1 MPIDSSSTRIP
12 IKEGLFRMPSN
23 QEGGH
28 LIGSRCRSCGEVF
41 FPQQTACTHC
51 FKQDME
57 VVPLSTRGKLHSYT
71 AIRQRPPDYKGEAMP
86 LLVGEIDLPEMV
98 RVTTPLTKCV
108 IEELVIDMEMELVL
122 EPLYRD
128 DAGREVISFK
138 FKPLSR

>member
-1 MPIDSSSTRIP
+1 
-12 IKEGLFRMPSN
+12 
-23 QEGGH
+23 
-28 LIGSRCRSCGEVF
+28 
-41 FPQQTACTHC
+41 
-51 FKQDME
+51 
-57 VVPLSTRGKLHSYT
+57 
-71 AIRQRPPDYKGEAMP
+71 MP